1 VIIIGLAVVEIFW
14 SMSNIGWSALISD
27 IFPGQKRNEIM
38 GYLTSIGGLGRF
50 AGIWIGGALYDGF
63 GKMYEGWGFHSG
75 VLFFIAAGVM
85 IISMIP
91 VRYLPEG
98 GIRKEEV
105 VSLDCNEDCQSATI
119 RLFWVFLVAMVFIN
133 FGRNSVIIVQSQYLV
148 LDTGFGV
155 SSRMLSYIYNTES
168 AAIVIFGLLAG
179 RIGRW
184 IGDGRSVCLGAVA
197 AIAYLVL
204 FSFADH
210 VNLIFVG
217 SLFRGIAEVI
227 IMAASYALASVLIPP
242 ERRGRLF
249 GVFNATLFLSWG
261 IGGTLIS
268 GPIIDGLI
276 HNGFAEVLAYRAA
289 YLAGLLLVAVGLII
303 QSVLVFILIPRAGIP
318 GTILHR

>member
-1 VIIIGLAVVEIFW
+1 
-14 SMSNIGWSALISD
+14 
-27 IFPGQKRNEIM
+27 
-38 GYLTSIGGLGRF
+38 
-50 AGIWIGGALYDGF
+50 
-63 GKMYEGWGFHSG
+63 
-75 VLFFIAAGVM
+75 VM

-98 GIRKEEV
+98 GIREEEV
-105 VSLDCNEDCQSATI
+105 VPLDCNEDCQAATI
-119 RLFWVFLVAMVFIN
+119 RLFWIFLIAMVFIN
-133 FGRNSVIIVQSQYLV
+133 FGRNGVIIVQSQYLV

-155 SSRMLSYIYNTES
+155 SSRLLSYIYNTES
-168 AAIVIFGLLAG
+168 VAIIVFGLLAG

-184 IGDGRSVCLGAVA
+184 IGDGPSVCLGAIA
-197 AIAYLVL
+197 AIAYLIF
-204 FSFADH
+204 FSFAKD
-210 VNLIFVG
+210 VSLIFVG

-261 IGGTLIS
+261 IGGTLIA
-268 GPIIDGLI
+268 GPIVDGLI
-276 HNGFAEVLAYRAA
+276 HAGFAEVLAYRAA
-289 YLAGLLLVAVGLII
+289 YLSGLLLVVVGLII